1 MQGEVMAP
9 LECSVSVDTFGK
21 ECQEEEK
28 HLYYYRDI
36 IGVPSLS
43 MVDDEVNISKCGL
56 ESVALNAYMNAK
68 SNTKKF
74 QFGKDKCHKLHIG
87 CNKESC
93 PDLYLDTW
101 KISASDEYDTG
112 NNILHDEVDE
122 EYKIE
127 HSDEERYLGD
137 LITSNGKNTNNMT
150 ARKAKGVGIV
160 EKITSILND
169 VFFGPYFYQA
179 ALNLRMSLLLSSI
192 LLNSESWYNM
202 TENDLKQLES
212 VDNMLHRR
220 ILESPLSTPISILHL
235 ELGTLPIRYLIKCRR
250 LLFLQYILKENKDSL
265 LYKFFE
271 AQSKHPQKG
280 DWVLQINEDLKE
292 VELNLTFS
300 EIKCMSVFSFNT
312 RVRKAIMKSA
322 FKYLIAQ
329 KNRPGSKGSIIK
341 YDELK
346 IRSYFLPN
354 TMTIKQCNLLF
365 SLRARMVSVRCNYKN
380 SYNDLTCQNCQDQSQ
395 LDTHIHLLSCKEN
408 LVVKT
413 ILQ

>member
-1 MQGEVMAP
+1 
-9 LECSVSVDTFGK
+9 
-21 ECQEEEK
+21 
-28 HLYYYRDI
+28 
-36 IGVPSLS
+36 

-56 ESVALNAYMNAK
+56 ESVALNGYMNAK

-220 ILESPLSTPISILHL
+220 ILESPVSTPISILL
-235 ELGTLPIRYLIKCRR
+235 ELGTFPIRYLI
-250 LLFLQYILKENKDSL
+250 L
-265 LYKFFE
+265 
-271 AQSKHPQKG
+271 A
-280 DWVLQINEDLKE
+280 
-292 VELNLTFS
+292 
-300 EIKCMSVFSFNT
+300 
-312 RVRKAIMKSA
+312 
-322 FKYLIAQ
+322 
-329 KNRPGSKGSIIK
+329 
-341 YDELK
+341 
-346 IRSYFLPN
+346 
-354 TMTIKQCNLLF
+354 
-365 SLRARMVSVRCNYKN
+365 
-380 SYNDLTCQNCQDQSQ
+380 
-395 LDTHIHLLSCKEN
+395 
-408 LVVKT
+408 
-413 ILQ
+413 